1 MADIKDIEKKK
12 EVIERLNA
20 YKREAAQYVAKLD
33 QEGLEE
39 HLEKSII
46 AKKQVDID
54 FQLAAHFLSK
64 RFNINIKTEA
74 RWIGKPTDTK
84 GYKVKEPTEKKPRKT
99 TVTAW
104 DSKRGKSDLDK
115 AIIDIAKPFVK
126 KGMDVK
132 EAMELATN
140 QMKVIMGE

>member
-1 MADIKDIEKKK
+1 MADVKDIEKKK

-20 YKREAAQYVAKLD
+20 YKREAAQYVAKLN
-33 QEGLEE
+33 QEDLEA
-39 HLEKSII
+39 HLEKAVE
-46 AKKQVDID
+46 AKKQADID
-54 FQLAAHFLSK
+54 FALATHFLSK
-64 RFNINIKTEA
+64 KFNINIKTEA
-74 RWIGKPTDTK
+74 RWIGKPTNTK
-84 GYKVKEPTEKKPRKT
+84 GYKVKEPSERKPRKT
-99 TVTAW
+99 TKTAW

-126 KGMDVK
+126 KGMDIK